1 MRFRQ
6 WINCWRRRSVEFIS
20 DMMTIRFLVWLGL
33 LSVAAVAAFF
43 YGQVTVSFDTPS
55 WWRVSWFP
63 VIGLAGTLSVFLF
76 ASPSPADL
84 RPQFKG
90 GRAVVLA
97 IWIPAIVLRL
107 LMLPTAVSD
116 DVSRYLFEGKLVREG
131 ISPYAQ
137 SADAESIAQY
147 RDAQWQAMNHKD
159 KPTAYPPLAELAFA
173 AIGGVS
179 YQSLAYKIAF
189 VLADLLTLGAVLQL
203 LRRRG
208 LSLAFSGL
216 YALNPI
222 VLIAYAGE
230 AHFDSLMVAA
240 LVWAVCAAEAG
251 RTQWAVALVSVA
263 TGIKWITL
271 PLIPFFA
278 GKRLVVGA
286 VIAVGVLLLPALYF
300 CDGLDS
306 LLNALFAF
314 GGTRSFNGLLY
325 DCLLLG
331 LNVPRA
337 VCSGIVMVLFAAVI
351 LWRWLW
357 RERAPLDCHL
367 RWILGALIVL
377 SPTVHFWY
385 LAWLLPFVCLR
396 PSLPWVTFSLTGGV
410 YFCVWMNADWCLEL
424 WQQCLFWGPFVLAC
438 VYEVWSTN
446 GRCVWPVCRRGARG
460 SDTPVALFSPQPS
473 TEQRD
478 KSVASTSLKQ
488 LPGEDR
494 ADGVTGKVDARP
506 LQIAVVI
513 PTLNAAAELPDALAS
528 VERQSVAVSQVV
540 VVDAGSTDETVQLA
554 ESSSLPVTVLTS
566 RRGRGVQIAT
576 GIEAARADWVV
587 VLHADAVLAPNA
599 IECLVRAVGG
609 DRSMIGGAL
618 GQRFA
623 AGNPELLPI
632 ELLND
637 LRAVFSRTAFGD
649 QVQFFH
655 RETALRYELMPKQ
668 PLMEDV
674 ESSWRT
680 RECGGFVF
688 LSQPCLVSHQKWDPQ
703 EWLTRFRLVMRI
715 VSKYRWARMRGRRHA
730 EALSEELYAEYY
742 SVRK

>member
-1 MRFRQ
+1 
-6 WINCWRRRSVEFIS
+6 
-20 DMMTIRFLVWLGL
+20 MMTTRFFAWIALLG
-33 LSVAAVAAFF
+33 VAAVAAFF
-43 YGQVTVSFDTPS
+43 YGQVTSAFDTPS
-55 WWRVSWFP
+55 WWRVGLFP
-63 VIGLAGTLSVFLF
+63 VVGLAGTLSVFLF
-76 ASPSPADL
+76 
-84 RPQFKG
+84 PQFKEN
-90 GRAVVLA
+90 RAVVLA
-97 IWIPAIVLRL
+97 VWIPAIVLRL
-107 LMLPTAVSD
+107 LLLPTAVSD
-116 DVSRYLFEGKLVREG
+116 DVSRYLFEGKLIRADVG
-131 ISPYAQ
+131 PYMHT
-137 SADAESIAQY
+137 ADAAVLESY
-147 RDAQWQAMNHKD
+147 RDVNWEAINHKD
-159 KPTAYPPLAELAFA
+159 KPTAYPPLAELTFA
-173 AIGGVS
+173 VIGGVS
-179 YQSLAYKIAF
+179 YQALAYKIAF

-230 AHFDSLMVAA
+230 AHFDSLMMAA
-240 LVWAVCAAEAG
+240 LVWAVCAFEAG
-251 RTQWAVALVSVA
+251 RTKWAVALVSIA

-278 GKRLVVGA
+278 GKRLVVGG
-286 VIAVGVLLLPALYF
+286 VISVIVLLLPALYF
-300 CDGLDS
+300 CDGLVS

-331 LNVPRA
+331 GGLPRP
-337 VCSGIVMVLFAAVI
+337 VCSGIVMALFASVI

-357 RERAPLDCHL
+357 RERAPLDSHL

-385 LAWLLPFVCLR
+385 LAWILPFVCLR

-410 YFCVWMNADWCLEL
+410 YFCVWTNASGEPGWCLEL
-424 WQQCLFWGPFVLAC
+424 WQQWLFWGPFVLAC
-438 VYEVWSTN
+438 VYELWSTK
-446 GRCVWPVCRRGARG
+446 GRVVWPVSRRGSRG
-460 SDTPVALFSPQPS
+460 SDTPVALVLSQPG
-473 TEQRD
+473 TEQISP
-478 KSVASTSLKQ
+478 SV
-488 LPGEDR
+488 
-494 ADGVTGKVDARP
+494 
-506 LQIAVVI
+506 AVVI

-528 VERQSVAVSQVV
+528 VERQSVAVAEVV
-540 VVDAGSTDETVQLA
+540 IVDAGSTDGTVEIA
-554 ESSSLPVTVLTS
+554 EGAALPVRVLTS
-566 RRGRGVQIAT
+566 GRGRGLQIAA
-576 GIEAARADWVV
+576 GIEAAQADWVV
-587 VLHADAVLAPNA
+587 VLHADAELSPTAVESVL
-599 IECLVRAVGG
+599 LAVT
-609 DRSMIGGAL
+609 RSVDVVGGAL

-623 AGNPELLPI
+623 DGNPELLPI

-655 RETALRYELMPKQ
+655 RETALRCELMPKQ

-688 LSQPCLVSHQKWDPQ
+688 LSQPCLVSHQKWDPK

-715 VSKYRWARMRGRRHA
+715 VSKYRWARMRGRPHA
-730 EALSEELYAEYY
+730 EALSEELYTEYY